1 MGVKVK
7 IMLPYDP
14 KGKVGPDHNIPDV
27 VVIRDP
33 VESDEREIRLAE
45 KP

>member
-7 IMLPYDP
+7 IMLPHDP
-14 KGKVGPDHNIPDV
+14 KGISGPTHNVPDTV
-27 VVIRDP
+27 IIRDP
-33 VESDEREIRLAE
+33 IEHEEREIRLAE